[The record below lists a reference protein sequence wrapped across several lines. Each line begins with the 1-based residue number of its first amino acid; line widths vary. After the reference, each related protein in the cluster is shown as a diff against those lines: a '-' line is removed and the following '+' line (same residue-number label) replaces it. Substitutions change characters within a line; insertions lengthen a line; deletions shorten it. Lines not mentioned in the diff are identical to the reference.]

1 MSDID
6 PLPIVRHHFEAISL
20 TAQQKKDI
28 EATFTQLAV
37 LLRRK
42 VLGDEVEDQLKQVKA
57 QALLW
62 KSGAL
67 AAAYSAFWAAA
78 KEYAEKLGELLA
90 ATVKG
95 LL

>member
-20 TAQQKKDI
+20 TAKEKKDI

-42 VLGDEVEDQLKQVKA
+42 VLGDEVEDQGAEPVLPHNGEHLCIRIYVSTYRA
-57 QALLW
+57 QSIVERDDSLLTADEVNKHW
-62 KSGAL
+62 P
-67 AAAYSAFWAAA
+67 
-78 KEYAEKLGELLA
+78 
-90 ATVKG
+90 
-95 LL
+95 